1 MGKYIIRRILLVI
14 PTLLIASFIV
24 SGLIRMLPGDYI
36 EAVTTTNREAGNLAG
51 EQGDSIARAK
61 LGLDKPFLLQYV
73 RFILGWPERTG
84 RLVKATE
91 SSKDLSI
98 TFQEI
103 GEFASEPFTSAT
115 FRTHLAGWA
124 TGGEILWGT
133 TNGRSWAPELKGEH
147 RIVAIDYADEEYVW
161 AVGENGSILHSSE
174 GGHTILEGG
183 ARKFTWRAECR
194 GFAFTEK
201 GNISDCLDGE
211 FYTTE
216 HLHDLDVLDRQNA
229 WAVGN
234 NGTILKKGD
243 VFTETIPLTGRE
255 FESNRWDSQD
265 SGTTENLRG
274 VVFIDGNNGVVVGD
288 SGTILRTT
296 DGGAN
301 WNAVSSGTSDNLRDV
316 VAATASN
323 IVAVGENG
331 AVARS
336 HDGGSTWTATQL
348 SYQDE
353 NGETV
358 AITSSLNQVVFTVE
372 GDRGFVG
379 GAPMFV
385 AKTTDFGESW
395 ENVPLVDK
403 EGEALTDRPI
413 TGVAMGQTKSGGVR
427 MYISTSKSYWRW
439 GALGANLGESFT
451 GTRSVMGTIAQKI
464 GPTVQLGL
472 MTLILS
478 TMVAVPLGIF
488 SAIRQDTVG
497 DYIGRSVAIT
507 GLAIPSF
514 WLGTLVLVIPSILWD
529 WVPPM
534 QYVFFLEDP
543 IQNIKFFLIPTAVAG
558 LFGSATVMR
567 MTRSMMLEVLRQ
579 DYIRTAWSKGLRE
592 RLVIWRHAVKN
603 AMIPIV
609 TIIGLQVPL
618 IVGGQVIIERI
629 FNVPGLGRE
638 LVEAVNRRDYPVL
651 QGINLFLAFFIVT
664 SNLIVD
670 IAYGYLDPRIRYE

>member
-1 MGKYIIRRILLVI
+1 MGKYIIRRALLVI

-36 EAVTTTNREAGNLAG
+36 QAVSDTNREAGTLAG

-61 LGLDKPFLLQYV
+61 LGLDKPFLGQYI
-73 RFILGWPERTG
+73 RFILGWPEREG

-91 SSKDLSI
+91 SSKDLSVS
-98 TFQEI
+98 FKEL
-103 GEFASEPFTSAT
+103 GEFANEPFTSAT

-133 TNGRSWAPELKGEH
+133 ANGRSWAPEIKGEH
-147 RIVAIDYADEEYVW
+147 RINAIDYADDEYVW
-161 AVGENGSILHSSE
+161 AVGENGSILHSNE
-174 GGHTILEGG
+174 GGLTKLEGG
-183 ARKFTWRAECR
+183 ARKFTWAPQCEE
-194 GFAFTEK
+194 FEYTEQ
-201 GNISDCLDGE
+201 GNIKDCSEDK
-211 FYTTE
+211 FYTIE
-216 HLHDLDVLDRQNA
+216 DLHALDVVDRENV

-234 NGTILKKGD
+234 GGTILKSVPSMSTD
-243 VFTETIPLTGRE
+243 EETGEQFL
-255 FESNRWDSQD
+255 SNTWETQT
-265 SGTTENLRG
+265 SGTNENLNG
-274 VVFIDGNNGVVVGD
+274 VVFLNASNGFVVGD
-288 SGTILRTT
+288 GGTIRSTT

-301 WNAVSSGTSDNLRDV
+301 WVEVSTGTSEDLMDI
-316 VAATASN
+316 VAATPSN
-323 IVAVGENG
+323 IVAVGANG
-331 AVARS
+331 AVVQS
-336 HDGGSTWTATQL
+336 SDGGNNWNVSQL

-358 AITSSLNQVVFTVE
+358 VVSSDLNQLAFTAE

-379 GAPMFV
+379 GDPMV
-385 AKTTDFGESW
+385 MARTTDFGQSW
-395 ENVPLVDK
+395 ENVPLVDSDGV
-403 EGEALTDRPI
+403 EINRRAI
-413 TGVAMGQTKSGGVR
+413 TGVALGQTSSGSVR
-427 MYISTSKSYWRW
+427 MYISTWESFWRW

-451 GTRSVMGTIAQKI
+451 GTSTVLGDIGRTI
-464 GPTVQLGL
+464 GPTLQLGV

-478 TMVAVPLGIF
+478 TLVAVPLGIF

-497 DYIGRSVAIT
+497 DYVGRSVAIA

-534 QYVFFLEDP
+534 QYVFFFDDP

-592 RLVIWRHAVKN
+592 RFVIWRHAVKN

-618 IVGGQVIIERI
+618 IIGGQVIIERI
-629 FNVPGLGRE
+629 FNVPGVGRL
-638 LVEAVNRRDYPVL
+638 LVEAVNRRDYPIL

-664 SNLIVD
+664 SNLVVD

>member
-1 MGKYIIRRILLVI
+1 MGKYIIRRVLLVI

-61 LGLDKPFLLQYV
+61 LGLDKPFLVQYI
-73 RFILGWPERTG
+73 RFILGWPEREG
-84 RLVKATE
+84 RLIKGTE

-98 TFQEI
+98 TFKEL
-103 GEFASEPFTSAT
+103 GEFATEPFTSAT
-115 FRTHLAGWA
+115 FRTHLIGWA
-124 TGGEILWGT
+124 TADGIIWGT
-133 TNGRSWAPELKGEH
+133 RNGRSWSPEVKAED
-147 RIVAIDYADEEYVW
+147 RMNSVDYADEEYVW
-161 AVGENGSILHSSE
+161 AVGEGGTILHSNE

-183 ARKFTWRAECR
+183 ARKFTWKPQCIT
-194 GFAFTEK
+194 FTYSEQ
-201 GNISDCLDGE
+201 GLETGCDQAYTSVNLHALDAIDREHVWVVGE
-211 FYTTE
+211 S
-216 HLHDLDVLDRQNA
+216 
-229 WAVGN
+229 
-234 NGTILKKGD
+234 GTILKL
-243 VFTETIPLTGRE
+243 VPTMETDEDTGE
-255 FESNRWDSQD
+255 EYQSNTWESLS
-265 SGTTENLRG
+265 SGTVANLRG
-274 VVFIDGNNGVVVGD
+274 VHFLDVNIGFAVGD
-288 SGTILRTT
+288 GGTILRTN
-296 DGGAN
+296 DGGSTWIEA
-301 WNAVSSGTSDNLRDV
+301 STGTGEDLVDITS
-316 VAATASN
+316 ATPSN
-323 IVAVGENG
+323 IVAVGANG
-331 AVARS
+331 TVVVSA
-336 HDGGSTWTATQL
+336 DGGSNWTANQL
-348 SYQDE
+348 TYQNE

-358 AITSSLNQVVFTVE
+358 AVTSKLHEVVFSVE

-379 GAPMFV
+379 GDPAIV
-385 AKTTDFGESW
+385 ARTTDYGQSW
-395 ENVPLVDK
+395 ENLPLVDGD
-403 EGEALTDRPI
+403 GEAIRQRPI
-413 TGVAMGQTKSGGVR
+413 TGVAIGQTKSGGVR
-427 MYISTSKSYWRW
+427 MYISSWRSYWRW

-451 GTRSVMGTIAQKI
+451 GTRTVMGTIGQKI

-472 MTLILS
+472 MTLVLS

-497 DYIGRSVAIT
+497 DYVGRSVAIT

-543 IQNIKFFLIPTAVAG
+543 VQNIKFFLIPTAVAG

>member
-1 MGKYIIRRILLVI
+1 MGKYIIRRALLVI

-36 EAVTTTNREAGNLAG
+36 AAVTQGNREAGTLAG

-61 LGLDKPFLLQYV
+61 LGLDKPFLGQYI
-73 RFILGWPERTG
+73 RFILGWPEREG
-84 RLVKATE
+84 RLIKATE
-91 SSKDLSI
+91 SSKDLSVS
-98 TFQEI
+98 FKEL

-133 TNGRSWAPELKGEH
+133 TNGRSWAPEIKGEH
-147 RIVAIDYADEEYVW
+147 RINAIDYADDEYVW
-161 AVGENGSILHSSE
+161 AVGENGSILHSNE
-174 GGHTILEGG
+174 GGHTVLEGG
-183 ARKFTWRAECR
+183 ARKFTWTPQCG
-194 GFAFTEK
+194 GFKYTEQ
-201 GNISDCLDGE
+201 GNISDCLEDE

-216 HLHDLDVLDRQNA
+216 DLHALDVVDRENA

-234 NGTILKKGD
+234 GGTILKSVPLMATD
-243 VFTETIPLTGRE
+243 EETGEQFL
-255 FESNRWDSQD
+255 SNTWETQT
-265 SGTTENLRG
+265 SGTGENLRG
-274 VVFIDGNNGVVVGD
+274 VVFLDVNQGFVAGDG
-288 SGTILRTT
+288 GTILRTT
-296 DGGAN
+296 DGGVN
-301 WNAVSSGTSDNLRDV
+301 WVEASTGTSEDLLDIA
-316 VAATASN
+316 AATPSN
-323 IVAVGENG
+323 IVAVGANG
-331 AVARS
+331 TVVHSA
-336 HDGGSTWTATQL
+336 DGGSSWTASQM

-353 NGETV
+353 NGATV
-358 AITSSLNQVVFTVE
+358 AITSKLHEVVFTAE

-379 GAPMFV
+379 GDPMIV
-385 AKTTDFGESW
+385 ARTTDFGQSW
-395 ENVPLVDK
+395 ENVPMVDADGVAIDK
-403 EGEALTDRPI
+403 RPI
-413 TGVAMGQTKSGGVR
+413 TGVALGQTKSGGVR
-427 MYISTSKSYWRW
+427 MYISTWKSFWRW

-451 GTRSVMGTIAQKI
+451 GTRTVLGDIGRTI
-464 GPTVQLGL
+464 GPTVQLGV

-478 TMVAVPLGIF
+478 TLVAVPLGIY

-497 DYIGRSVAIT
+497 DYVGRSVAIM

-534 QYVFFLEDP
+534 QYVFFFDDP
-543 IQNIKFFLIPTAVAG
+543 IQNIKFFLMPTAVAG

-609 TIIGLQVPL
+609 TIIGMQVPL
-618 IVGGQVIIERI
+618 IIGGQVIIERI
-629 FNVPGLGRE
+629 FNVPGTGRL